1 MCNEFKSK
9 KDFSFS
15 FLSLSIGFFRFAL
28 SFSNRNL
35 TEIYTELELK
45 NSATYSLE
53 RPCANSFDSDASG
66 RFSVLVA
73 LQIFIPCISSIPL
86 AQPIKTQD
94 SLHAACSR
102 KQKHDRRSSVVA
114 SLHPKSC
121 DDRKCFCVRMLWKT
135 P

>member
-53 RPCANSFDSDASG
+53 GHAQTH
-66 RFSVLVA
+66 LTLM
-73 LQIFIPCISSIPL
+73 LQVDFQSWWLYRSLYL
-86 AQPIKTQD
+86 A
-94 SLHAACSR
+94 
-102 KQKHDRRSSVVA
+102 
-114 SLHPKSC
+114 
-121 DDRKCFCVRMLWKT
+121 
-135 P
+135 